1 MKELICI
8 VCPKGCHLQVDE
20 QNDYQ
25 VFGNSCPRGAEYGK
39 NELLHPT
46 RVLTS
51 IVKVTGG
58 NHHCC
63 SVKTNGGIP
72 KEDIEKAMEPL
83 YTTKPEWERSG
94 MGFAFME
101 AFMDEL
107 QVYSEVG
114 KGTRVKLSKRIGNSC
129 ENSL

>member
-58 NHHCC
+58 NHH
-63 SVKTNGGIP
+63 
-72 KEDIEKAMEPL
+72 IEKAMELLKPVQVKSPVHIGDVVVSNVCG
-83 YTTKPEWERSG
+83 TGVDWIATKN
-94 MGFAFME
+94 
-101 AFMDEL
+101 
-107 QVYSEVG
+107 V
-114 KGTRVKLSKRIGNSC
+114 
-129 ENSL
+129 

>member
-72 KEDIEKAMEPL
+72 KEDIEKAMEL
-83 YTTKPEWERSG
+83 LKPGEIC
-94 MGFAFME
+94 
-101 AFMDEL
+101 
-107 QVYSEVG
+107 SETYLVAG
-114 KGTRVKLSKRIGNSC
+114 CL
-129 ENSL
+129 L